1 MTSYTHNA
9 IKHFNSI
16 ETNGIIG
23 EVDTPSESCSDVEKE
38 KTPEELLFDHNKN
51 IVDASLLINYK
62 IKEYLTSNGYSNICE
77 YLTLDPIINFVTW
90 IVE

>member
-1 MTSYTHNA
+1 MSSYTYNA
-9 IKHFNSI
+9 IKQFNSV

-23 EVDTPSESCSDVEKE
+23 EVDTPSESHSDVERE
-38 KTPEELLFDHNKN
+38 KTPEELFFEHNKK
-51 IVDASLLINYK
+51 IVNASLLINYK
-62 IKEYLTSNGYSNICE
+62 IKEYLSSNGYSNICE

>member
-1 MTSYTHNA
+1 MSSYTYNA
-9 IKHFNSI
+9 IKQFNSV

-23 EVDTPSESCSDVEKE
+23 EVDTPSESHSDVERE
-38 KTPEELLFDHNKN
+38 KTPEELFFEHNKK
-51 IVDASLLINYK
+51 IVNASLLINYK
-62 IKEYLTSNGYSNICE
+62 INEYLSSNGYSNICE